1 MVSHDFS
8 RQLRGYGLTT
18 AHIFYRRPD
27 HPWLLQSYVWQEYDL
42 CPHFPQLN
50 RFLGFWREK
59 LAGNRR
65 RDALVT
71 RTLRRAGWRV
81 LRVWEHE
88 LAGKNQPRLARRLA
102 AFTDTGR
109 AATG

>member
-59 LAGNRR
+59 LEG
-65 RDALVT
+65 ALHSVT
-71 RTLRRAGWRV
+71 VA
-81 LRVWEHE
+81 HS
-88 LAGKNQPRLARRLA
+88 RLLKPAEIKSVDGVFQLH
-102 AFTDTGR
+102 
-109 AATG
+109 